1 MKKPQFDLDGAVALI
16 TGGGSGIG
24 RATAR
29 SLGEQGARI
38 AVTELPGRTEL
49 AASLVAELKASGI
62 EAMALALDVRATYTI
77 PTVMDQVANT
87 FGSLDILV
95 NNAGTQVLKAALDLE
110 ESEFDEVMNVNLK
123 GAFMCAQA
131 AAAIMVEQ
139 KRGCIINVASQHGV
153 VGNKLRAPYCASKGG
168 LINLTRALAVEWAE
182 YGIRVNAISP
192 TFVDNGTNSALLDLH
207 EMRAEINRKVLTGRA
222 ATAEEVAWGIYYLVS
237 PMSNM
242 INGHNLLIDGGWTA
256 H

>member
-1 MKKPQFDLDGAVALI
+1 MKKPQFDLNGAVALI

-77 PTVMDQVANT
+77 PAVMDQVVNT

-95 NNAGTQVLKAALDLE
+95 NNAGTQILKAALDLE
-110 ESEFDEVMNVNLK
+110 ESEFDEIMNVNLK

-139 KRGCIINVASQHGV
+139 KGGCIINVASQHGV

-168 LINLTRALAVEWAE
+168 LINLTRALAVEWAA

-192 TFVDNGTNSALLDLH
+192 TFVDNGTNGAMLDSH
-207 EMRAEINRKVLTGRA
+207 EVRAEINRKVLTGRA

-237 PMSNM
+237 PMSHM